1 MFGWIIFIIM
11 CMENKIKLVPIGSRC
26 YLRSKV
32 HTLDFP
38 FGEEFMSQKNFDN
51 FFFFLILMEKICQK
65 YFQYKNFLAQKK
77 NFGPI
82 NFYVKKILSPKK
94 F

>member
-1 MFGWIIFIIM
+1 
-11 CMENKIKLVPIGSRC
+11 MENKIKLVPIGSRC

-51 FFFFLILMEKICQK
+51 FFFFFNFDGKNLSKI
-65 YFQYKNFLAQKK
+65 FS
-77 NFGPI
+77 
-82 NFYVKKILSPKK
+82 V
-94 F
+94 

>member
-51 FFFFLILMEKICQK
+51 FFFLNFDGKNLSKI
-65 YFQYKNFLAQKK
+65 FS
-77 NFGPI
+77 
-82 NFYVKKILSPKK
+82 V
-94 F
+94 

>member
-1 MFGWIIFIIM
+1 
-11 CMENKIKLVPIGSRC
+11 MENKIKLVPIGSRC

-51 FFFFLILMEKICQK
+51 FFFF
-65 YFQYKNFLAQKK
+65 
-77 NFGPI
+77 
-82 NFYVKKILSPKK
+82 
-94 F
+94 

>member
-1 MFGWIIFIIM
+1 
-11 CMENKIKLVPIGSRC
+11 MENKIKLVPIGSRC

-51 FFFFLILMEKICQK
+51 FFFFLNFDGKNLSKI
-65 YFQYKNFLAQKK
+65 FS
-77 NFGPI
+77 
-82 NFYVKKILSPKK
+82 V
-94 F
+94 

>member
-1 MFGWIIFIIM
+1 
-11 CMENKIKLVPIGSRC
+11 MENKIKLVPIGSRC

-51 FFFFLILMEKICQK
+51 FFFFNFDGKNLSKI
-65 YFQYKNFLAQKK
+65 FS
-77 NFGPI
+77 
-82 NFYVKKILSPKK
+82 V
-94 F
+94 